1 MAGSLLFVIGMYCLM
16 LVAFFLPK
24 IRWLHIPIM
33 SANMLIDF
41 LFPIY
46 LVLTKDWYKRLIEQG
61 EILSFMIWM
70 HFILVLTLYALYI
83 LQIMTARRLLKGD
96 MDCRAEHRS
105 QGIGI
110 LIAKGLVILSAT
122 MLIEPPDQG

>member
-1 MAGSLLFVIGMYCLM
+1 MAASLIFVTGMYLLM
-16 LVAFFLPK
+16 VIAFFLPK
-24 IRWLHIPIM
+24 WRYFHIPVM
-33 SANMLIDF
+33 SLNMIIDF

-46 LVLTKDWYKRLIEQG
+46 LIMTKDWYKRLIEDL

-83 LQIMTARRLLKGD
+83 LQIMTARRMLKGD

-105 QGIGI
+105 QGVGI
-110 LIAKGLVILSAT
+110 LIVKGLVILSAT
-122 MLIEPPDQG
+122 MLIEPPDPG